1 MRLFYCLEL
10 SSEVRESLY
19 RLVEPLRRTEARVA
33 WVRAANLHITL
44 KFLGELEPTRW
55 EPLRA
60 LGAELAR
67 KMAPF
72 ELCFDKIGAF
82 PNWARPRVLWIGAL
96 SPPEAVLR
104 WQRDWETALQKL
116 GFAAEDRFTPHVTL
130 GRIKD
135 GPAAARARLAESAQ
149 KIKPF
154 AFHALVSSLTLME
167 SRLTPEGAIYTPL
180 NIFPLVGAKQVA
192 SPLLKL

>member
-10 SSEVRESLY
+10 PAEVRGSLY

-33 WVRAANLHITL
+33 WVRSENFHVTL
-44 KFLGELEPTRW
+44 KFLGEVEPTVVDD
-55 EPLRA
+55 LKA

-67 KMAPF
+67 KIAPF

-82 PNWARPRVLWIGAL
+82 PNWTRPRVLWVGAL

-104 WQRDWETALQKL
+104 WQRDLETALQKL
-116 GFAAEDRFTPHVTL
+116 GYPAEGRFTPHVTL

-135 GPAAARARLAESAQ
+135 GPAAALTRLTESAQ

-154 AFHALVSSLTLME
+154 AFYTLVSSLTLME
-167 SRLTPEGAIYTPL
+167 SRLTPQGAIYTPVKTFAL
-180 NIFPLVGAKQVA
+180 GA
-192 SPLLKL
+192 L